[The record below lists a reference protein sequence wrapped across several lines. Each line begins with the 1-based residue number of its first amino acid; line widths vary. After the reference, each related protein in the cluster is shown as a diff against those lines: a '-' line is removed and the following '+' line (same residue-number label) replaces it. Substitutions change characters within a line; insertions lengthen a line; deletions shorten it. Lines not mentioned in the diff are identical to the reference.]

1 MPFFRT
7 VGGSLGVGALGG
19 ILAAGL
25 TRRLGADAEAAGSLL
40 TEGHVPRAMRLALEE
55 SLLPVFA
62 VLLAL
67 ALVNLAVASRF
78 PDRRVRPREPQT
90 A

>member
-1 MPFFRT
+1 MPR
-7 VGGSLGVGALGG
+7 
-19 ILAAGL
+19 
-25 TRRLGADAEAAGSLL
+25 E
-40 TEGHVPRAMRLALEE
+40 MRLALEQ

-67 ALVNLAVASRF
+67 AFVNLAVTSRF
-78 PDRRVRPREPQT
+78 PDRRTRPRTPET

>member
-1 MPFFRT
+1 
-7 VGGSLGVGALGG
+7 
-19 ILAAGL
+19 
-25 TRRLGADAEAAGSLL
+25 
-40 TEGHVPRAMRLALEE
+40 MRLALEQ

-67 ALVNLAVASRF
+67 ALVNLAVTSRF
-78 PDRRVRPREPQT
+78 PDRRARPRTPET